1 MERAALFAFGRALVL
16 NFLSLYDEIFKRLKK
31 RTEDGPEVERLDLWR
46 SPYMSFLQV
55 FCVLKVITYLIT
67 LYKFLPFLNPS
78 QFAKSAC
85 HIQIQI

>member
-16 NFLSLYDEIFKRLKK
+16 NFLSLYDEILKRLKK

-46 SPYMSFLQV
+46 SAYMSFLQV
-55 FCVLKVITYLIT
+55 FCVLKLITYNVI
-67 LYKFLPFLNPS
+67 YPIFESS

-85 HIQIQI
+85 HGHIQI